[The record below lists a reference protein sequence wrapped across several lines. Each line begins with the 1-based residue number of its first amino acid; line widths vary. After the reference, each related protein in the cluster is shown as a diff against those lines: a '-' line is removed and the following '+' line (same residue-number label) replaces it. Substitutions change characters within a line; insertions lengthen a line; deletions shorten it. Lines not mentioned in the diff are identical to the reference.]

1 MQIFNTLKQ
10 SKYLKHSVITGTLLF
25 LVVIFSVIPQKEYFV
40 CQNKWNSIPSQ
51 ITVIVKSYAF
61 GLKHTLNHF
70 SLSECET
77 FTDSI
82 VCRDSNS
89 SSTFD
94 RITAD
99 YDEILKIR
107 ISFYR
112 CEKTQ
117 LKI

>member
-1 MQIFNTLKQ
+1 MQTLNSLKQ
-10 SKYLKHSVITGTLLF
+10 IKYLKH
-25 LVVIFSVIPQKEYFV
+25 LVVIGTVIFLTMIYSLFAQKEYFV
-40 CQNKWNSIPSQ
+40 CQNKWNSIPRET
-51 ITVIVKSYAF
+51 TVIIKSYAF

-70 SLSECET
+70 SLSECQT

-82 VCRDSNS
+82 LCSDSDIS
-89 SSTFD
+89 SKFD

-99 YDEILKIR
+99 FDEISKVR
-107 ISFYR
+107 INFYR

>member
-1 MQIFNTLKQ
+1 VKNLIRQI
-10 SKYLKHSVITGTLLF
+10 KYKRYILASGAFVLLI
-25 LVVIFSVIPQKEYFV
+25 LIYGVIPQKEYFV

-51 ITVIVKSYAF
+51 ITVIIKSYAF